1 MAEDPDFPCLLVIDI
16 PFPTARL
23 ATIALQVLSVDKE
36 LSPSVRRSFSVHGA
50 GRSALEDAT
59 TDDASGADTATV
71 LRTTYEASTNRMLR
85 VSVNAFFDSVGL
97 VTEVMEGMDEDVLAS
112 EADP

>member
-1 MAEDPDFPCLLVIDI
+1 MAKDPDFPCSLIIDI

-36 LSPSVRRSFSVHGA
+36 LSPSVRRSFSLHGA
-50 GRSALEDAT
+50 GYTALENAT
-59 TDDASGADTATV
+59 TGDAGGADTAAV

-85 VSVNAFFDSVGL
+85 VSVNAFFDSIGL
-97 VTEVMEGMDEDVLAS
+97 VTEVMEGMDEDVLAF